1 MTRIYLIRHAEAEGN
16 LYRLSHGQYNSTVT
30 PGGYR
35 QLAALRRRFRDIPVD
50 AVYGSD
56 LLRTQTTASA
66 IYVPKGLPF
75 RPMPLLREVCV
86 GIWEEKTWAE
96 IQRMDPQMLLDFN
109 LRPHLWHVEGAEDFA
124 VVRDRMLHGLRQI
137 IAENPGKTVAA
148 ASHGSALRILVGT
161 LRGMSLEEIG
171 TGMGHCDNTGVTLL
185 EAAGPEEIRVVFQED
200 TSHLSDEL
208 STLRRQNWHRGREQQ
223 VQEPGLW
230 YVRADR
236 PGGRDQRAM
245 LGEREAGALSMELE
259 SGALRI
265 TRYEIDPELRGMRL
279 GTQLMGQ
286 AVQYARHRGRERIV
300 LTCGADTE
308 AFFAQFG
315 FLTTGGQGDRRDMA
329 MDIRLVIREIPEE

>member
-30 PGGYR
+30 PRGYR

-86 GIWEEKTWAE
+86 GVWEEKTWAE

-124 VVRDRMLHGLRQI
+124 VVRERMLRGLGQI
-137 IAENPGKTVAA
+137 IRENPGKTVAV

-185 EAAGPEEIRVVFQED
+185 EAAGPEEIRVVYLED

-208 STLRRQNWHRGREQQ
+208 STLRRQNWHKGQEQQ
-223 VQEPGLW
+223 VREPGLW

-245 LGEREAGALSMELE
+245 LEEREAGHLSLDLE
-259 SGALRI
+259 RDALRI
-265 TRYEIDPELRGMRL
+265 TRYEIDPDLRGMRL

-286 AVQYARHRGRERIV
+286 AVQYARHQGRERIV
-300 LTCGADTE
+300 VTCGADTE

-315 FLTTGGQGDRRDMA
+315 FVTTAERGEARDMA